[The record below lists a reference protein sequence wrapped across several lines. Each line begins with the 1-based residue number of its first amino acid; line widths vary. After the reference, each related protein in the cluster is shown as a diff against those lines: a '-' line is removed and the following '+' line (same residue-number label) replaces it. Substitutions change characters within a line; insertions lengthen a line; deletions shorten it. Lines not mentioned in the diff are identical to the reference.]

1 MSVSGIIDPST
12 KKIFPALLNGQGG
25 SVDSVG
31 VKDGLVNV
39 GTAIDPIIG
48 FNTDVV
54 KGKLLVGNGTAN
66 EMEPLAVGANNTVL
80 IADSAEALGMKWAN
94 ATTGTLAQTLAN
106 GADANNVAITGLGD
120 LTFGTGNAITG
131 PAGAQFNI
139 VAGAG
144 QNIDIGGTAITL
156 TSSNEIELNSGAD
169 ITLKADAV
177 GALIRLQ
184 VAPLAF
190 PAITPQA
197 GALPASCTQQLIINI
212 NGTDYHIPCSAS
224 AFP

>member
-25 SVDSVG
+25 SVDSVS

-66 EMEPLAVGANNTVL
+66 EMDPLAVGANNTVL
-80 IADSAEALGMKWAN
+80 IADSTAPLGVKWDN
-94 ATTGTLAQTLAN
+94 AATGTLAQTLAV

-120 LTFGTGNAITG
+120 LTFGTGDTITG
-131 PAGAQFNI
+131 PAVGQFNI
-139 VAGAG
+139 TGFA
-144 QNIDIGGTAITL
+144 
-156 TSSNEIELNSGAD
+156 TSIQSTTNEIELNSAGEPALMLHKQD
-169 ITLKADAV
+169 QFILVQAV
-177 GALIRLQ
+177 
-184 VAPLAF
+184 
-190 PAITPQA
+190 
-197 GALPASCTQQLIINI
+197 
-212 NGTDYHIPCSAS
+212 
-224 AFP
+224 